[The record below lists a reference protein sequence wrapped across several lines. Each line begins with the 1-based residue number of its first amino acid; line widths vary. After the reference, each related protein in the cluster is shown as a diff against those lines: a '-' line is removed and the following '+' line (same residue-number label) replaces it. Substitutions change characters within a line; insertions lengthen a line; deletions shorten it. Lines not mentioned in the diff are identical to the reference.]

1 MSKQRIAFFLPN
13 LYGGGAERVSVNL
26 LKGMVNNENLILD
39 LVLGIAEGSFTEQ
52 VPEGVNV
59 VNLKSPR
66 VATAILPLVKYLKT
80 VQPDALLSHLGHA
93 NVIAL
98 FANKLAGSKTRLVVV
113 EHNTLSVADA
123 TSIRAKI
130 TPWFMKQFYPSAD
143 VIVGVSQGVSTDLE
157 RQLGFDRGTV
167 TTIYNPV
174 IDRELLAKSK
184 MEVDHP
190 WLQSG
195 EIPVFLSVGR
205 LTAQKDFA
213 NLIRAFALVRE
224 QKATR
229 LIILGEGELRPQL
242 EELALELGVKEDID
256 LPGFA
261 DNPYGYMNRATA
273 FVLSSRYEGLPT
285 ALIEAMACG
294 CPVVS
299 TDCPSGPQEIL
310 SGGKYGAL
318 VPIQDSKSL
327 AEEMLNV
334 LERPRSQDIL
344 QQRAKMFATE
354 HIVPQYLETLLG
366 NKNSQTDTIN

>member
-1 MSKQRIAFFLPN
+1 MSKHRIAFFLPN
-13 LYGGGAERVSVNL
+13 LYGGGAERVSINL
-26 LKGMVNNENLILD
+26 LKGMVERQNLVLD
-39 LVLGIAEGSFTEQ
+39 LVLGIAEGSFVEQ
-52 VPEGVNV
+52 VPQGVNII
-59 VNLKSPR
+59 NLKSPR

-98 FANKLAGSKTRLVVV
+98 VANKLAGSKTRLAVV

-123 TSIRAKI
+123 ISIRAKM

-143 VIVGVSQGVSTDLE
+143 AIVGVSQGVSTDLE
-157 RQLGFDRGTV
+157 KGLGLARGSV

-174 IDRELLAKSK
+174 IDRELLNKANAT
-184 MEVDHP
+184 VDRS

-195 EIPVFLSVGR
+195 QPPVFLAVGR

-213 NLIRAFALVRE
+213 NLIRAFALVRK
-224 QKATR
+224 QKTAR
-229 LIILGEGELRPQL
+229 LIILGEGELRSEL
-242 EELALELGVKEDID
+242 EELARSLGVEEDID

-261 DNPYGYMNRATA
+261 DNPYGYMSRAAA

-294 CPVVS
+294 CSVVS

-310 SGGKYGAL
+310 EGGKYGAL

-327 AEEMLNV
+327 SEAMLNV
-334 LERPRSQDIL
+334 LEQPIAKDVL
-344 QQRAKMFATE
+344 QQRAKIFATE

-366 NKNSQTDTIN
+366 DKVSI

>member
-1 MSKQRIAFFLPN
+1 MSQQRIAFFLPN

-26 LKGMVNNENLILD
+26 LKGMVERENLVLD
-39 LVLGIAEGSFTEQ
+39 LVLGIAEGSFLEQ
-52 VPEGVNV
+52 VPEGVNII
-59 VNLKSPR
+59 NLKSPR

-98 FANKLAGSKTRLVVV
+98 VANKLAGSKTRLAVV

-123 TSIRAKI
+123 VSIRAKI

-143 VIVGVSQGVSTDLE
+143 AIIGVSQGVSRDLE
-157 RQLGFDRGTV
+157 SQLGFDSDSV

-174 IDRELLAKSK
+174 INRELLAKANTT
-184 MEVDHP
+184 VDHP
-190 WLQSG
+190 WLQPG
-195 EIPVFLSVGR
+195 QPPVFLAVGR
-205 LTAQKDFA
+205 LTAQKDFT
-213 NLIRAFALVRE
+213 NLIQAFASVR
-224 QKATR
+224 QNKTAR
-229 LIILGEGELRPQL
+229 LIILGEGELRSEL
-242 EELALELGVKEDID
+242 EELARSLGVKDDLD

-261 DNPYGYMNRATA
+261 DNPYGYMARASA

-310 SGGKYGAL
+310 QGGKYGAL
-318 VPIQDSKSL
+318 VPIQNSKSL
-327 AEEMLNV
+327 SEAMLGV
-334 LERPRSQDIL
+334 LEQPVSLDVL
-344 QQRAKMFATE
+344 QQRAKIFATE
-354 HIVPQYLETLLG
+354 HIVPQYLKTLLG
-366 NKNSQTDTIN
+366 DKNSI